1 VIKYQ
6 IKSIKINNLKKVNN
20 KKIKELILN
29 QMVNQILQILKKSI
43 HKTQRKEI
51 AIIVKKI
58 MI

>member
-43 HKTQRKEI
+43 HKTRRKEI
-51 AIIVKKI
+51 ALIVKTI

>member
-1 VIKYQ
+1 MIKYQ